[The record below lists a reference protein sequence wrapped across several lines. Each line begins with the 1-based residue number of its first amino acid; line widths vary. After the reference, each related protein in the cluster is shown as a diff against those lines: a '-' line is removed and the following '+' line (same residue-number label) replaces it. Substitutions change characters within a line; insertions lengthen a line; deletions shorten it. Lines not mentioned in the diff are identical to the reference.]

1 VVLTRLKMVEAELPL
16 MVLRDS
22 KILLHFD
29 RQLYDQ
35 MRYYLHLLPYEKG
48 YAMREMNLPFH
59 LVASFEQLL

>member
-1 VVLTRLKMVEAELPL
+1 

-35 MRYYLHLLPYEKG
+35 MRYYFHLLPYEKG
-48 YAMREMNLPFH
+48 YAMREMNLPSH
-59 LVASFEQLL
+59 LEASF